1 MQDILTC
8 VMGLDVH
15 RDIIVACLVK
25 GAVDAEPEAETRT
38 FSTLIPEMQ
47 KLRDWVIEAECRNIA
62 MESTGIYWQPI
73 YEMLESCFDGEI
85 SILVVNARHM
95 KNVPGRKTDMKD
107 AQWIATLLRAG
118 LLKGSFI
125 PDKTFRELRHLTRY
139 RKSVVHDI
147 TAQKNRIDK
156 FLQSSGFR
164 FTAFLSDT
172 FGASGRNI
180 IRHLIEH
187 GSIDREALDKCLKT
201 KTRNRIDEILV
212 ALNGSLSVH
221 QRRFLNMVFLHLE
234 DLEAHKHTIEDEIT
248 EEVLKHTDALN
259 LLCSIPGIDVTA
271 AAAIVAE
278 IGTDMSAF
286 PDSQHICSWT
296 GLSPGNNESAGKR
309 KSVHINKG
317 NGKHGIIRFVAGVNC
332 GNLFVPNQQECVRI
346 VYGQTGVEYISKV
359 FATEF
364 GECGAVDLCA
374 FGQRLVG
381 RAADGIDI
389 SIQIQSKAEV
399 GGGVFNCVLAGT
411 CGKCCGVTI
420 QGRSWIQWLHMKVFD
435 LTAAPTGRHTQCL
448 VITEHGR
455 IVVKV
460 CFKVVVTG

>member
-1 MQDILTC
+1 
-8 VMGLDVH
+8 
-15 RDIIVACLVK
+15 
-25 GAVDAEPEAETRT
+25 
-38 FSTLIPEMQ
+38 
-47 KLRDWVIEAECRNIA
+47 

-73 YEMLESCFDGEI
+73 YEMLESCYDGEI

-125 PDKTFRELRHLTRY
+125 PDKAFRELRHLTRY

-212 ALNGSLSVH
+212 ALNGTLSVH
-221 QRRFLNMVFLHLE
+221 QRRFLNMVFQHLE
-234 DLEAHKHTIEDEIT
+234 DLEAHKHAVEDEIT

-271 AAAIVAE
+271 AAAIIAE
-278 IGTDMSAF
+278 IGTDMSSF
-286 PDSQHICSWT
+286 PDSQHICSWA

-317 NGKHGIIRFVAGVNC
+317 NPYLKSMLCETAWIMAAHRKLYLSSWYWKVKQRKGAKRATIALARKILSIIYTMLKTGTPYNE
-332 GNLFVPNQQECVRI
+332 ECFEQRRLRC
-346 VYGQTGVEYISKV
+346 ERKR
-359 FATEF
+359 AN
-364 GECGAVDLCA
+364 
-374 FGQRLVG
+374 RLVNELQKLG
-381 RAADGIDI
+381 Y
-389 SIQIQSKAEV
+389 
-399 GGGVFNCVLAGT
+399 
-411 CGKCCGVTI
+411 
-420 QGRSWIQWLHMKVFD
+420 
-435 LTAAPTGRHTQCL
+435 
-448 VITEHGR
+448 
-455 IVVKV
+455 
-460 CFKVVVTG
+460 VVVAPD